1 MTRRLR
7 HALGTLRW
15 RLTLTYVALLA
26 LLLAGLGTYQYLAL
40 QSNLVSVRVDA
51 LQGDVDQLRVEV
63 QQLLPRT
70 ARTPA
75 GVAAALATVC
85 ARLNRTAPATGATDA
100 ATERTIANALIAASG
115 RTATVVIYDRFLQPV
130 VSQPTG
136 LDSAPHMSDG
146 ALRQALGG
154 TRSGSETLDTKDGDE
169 LAVAFPISA
178 RPNNSCG
185 VAQLST
191 STQPIDDVLSS
202 ERARLAI
209 GGGIVLLLALLIGL
223 LLTSRAL
230 KPLHR
235 VEDTARRL
243 AGGDLRARSNLPRT
257 GGEVGALASTFDDM
271 ADRIEVAFA
280 AQAESEARMRRF
292 VADASHELR
301 TPITALKGYI
311 DVMRRGAV
319 RDPQAVDAALETM
332 AREADRMRVLV
343 LDLLTL
349 ARLDAQRPMEVTP
362 LDLNQVIAAVLDES
376 ADLPGMP
383 DQPGRD
389 LSATPVVVMA
399 DRNALTTVV
408 RNLLGN
414 ACKYAPGAAQRWSTA
429 TQGTHGVL
437 SVHDDGPGIPAAD
450 LPHLFERFYRG
461 EKTRAREEGGSGL
474 GLSIVQGLVT
484 ALGGDVALHSEEGRG
499 TTVSVRLPLASAQPH
514 APGAMTG

>member
-1 MTRRLR
+1 MRRVR
-7 HALGTLRW
+7 AALGTLRW

-26 LLLAGLGTYQYLAL
+26 LLLAGLGAYQYLAL
-40 QSNLVSVRVDA
+40 QDNLVSVRVDA
-51 LQGDVDQLRVEV
+51 LQGDVDQLQVEV

-75 GVAAALATVC
+75 GVAAALATIC
-85 ARLNRTAPATGATDA
+85 ARLNRTAPASGSTDA
-100 ATERTIANALIAASG
+100 ATERTVATALLAASG

-130 VSQPTG
+130 VSMPGG
-136 LDSAPHMSDG
+136 LDSVPHMSDQ
-146 ALRQALGG
+146 ALRTALTGR
-154 TRSGSETLDTKDGDE
+154 RSGAEVLDTTGGNQ
-169 LAVAFPISA
+169 LAAAFPIQ
-178 RPNNSCG
+178 RPGATCG

-202 ERARLAI
+202 ERERLAI
-209 GGGIVLLLALLIGL
+209 GGGIVLVAALLLGL

-230 KPLHR
+230 RPLRR
-235 VEDTARRL
+235 VAGTARRL

-257 GGEVGALASTFDDM
+257 GEVGALAAAFDDM

-349 ARLDAQRPMEVTP
+349 ARLDAQRPMEATAV
-362 LDLNQVIAAVLDES
+362 DLGEALGALLDES
-376 ADLPGMP
+376 AGMAGMP
-383 DQPGRD
+383 DTLQRD
-389 LSATPVVVMA
+389 FSATPVVVTA
-399 DRNALTTVV
+399 DRNALTTIA

-414 ACKYAPGAAQRWSTA
+414 ALKYAPEAPQRWSTRSDGA
-429 TQGTHGVL
+429 YGIF

-450 LPHLFERFYRG
+450 LPHVFERFYRG

-474 GLSIVQGLVT
+474 GLSIVQGL
-484 ALGGDVALHSEEGRG
+484 AGAMGGDVSLQSEEGRG
-499 TTVSVRLPLASAQPH
+499 TTVTVRLPLAAPANPPAQAQRPI
-514 APGAMTG
+514 PG